1 MPIDITM
8 PRLSDTMEAG
18 TIIKWN
24 VKEGDKVSAGDVIA
38 DVETDKATME
48 MAVYD
53 DGVISR
59 ISVPEG
65 QKVNVGT
72 VIAVL
77 DGEGAGASKSSGSAA
92 ASAEPAATKKAAAKA
107 KEAAGEDERGESRG
121 SVAVAERPAPP
132 ERTPPAKPG
141 KAAAEEP
148 EEAAGDV
155 ETNGRLRI
163 SPAQAI
169 GGAAQKLDWLPE
181 KDRPVLAAAIRLRCA
196 ALITGDRSHFGR
208 GYGKVFGGV
217 TIHSPRSLAES
228 LFA

>member
-1 MPIDITM
+1 MIVGFAIALQSAHMPIPITM

-53 DGVISR
+53 DGVISK

-77 DGEGAGASKSSGSAA
+77 DGEGAGASKSSGAA
-92 ASAEPAATKKAAAKA
+92 AVPAEGAPSRKTAAKA
-107 KEAAGEDERGESRG
+107 KETNGDDEGGESRG
-121 SVAVAERPAPP
+121 GVAVAERPAPP
-132 ERTPPAKPG
+132 QRTPPAKPG

-148 EEAAGDV
+148 DE
-155 ETNGRLRI
+155 
-163 SPAQAI
+163 
-169 GGAAQKLDWLPE
+169 
-181 KDRPVLAAAIRLRCA
+181 
-196 ALITGDRSHFGR
+196 
-208 GYGKVFGGV
+208 
-217 TIHSPRSLAES
+217 
-228 LFA
+228 